1 MTFYQR
7 PHTPMRF
14 TSIGLSLAGLSL
26 LVAAGCEPGEP
37 PHEAAAAVT
46 IRPETPPAEIA
57 RFLLDK
63 ERAAQATDAL
73 ALGVPTL
80 DRSGAYGIQLE
91 ALALQEAAGEV
102 LIGWK
107 MGGSRVTTASP
118 TSDPSFAYMLASDRF
133 EPGAALSPARFVD
146 GEVQVEAEIG
156 FVMGSDVP
164 GPEVSMEVLRASVKE
179 VTGAI
184 ELISIR
190 MRALD
195 EGGAAPTIN
204 HMIAD
209 ALSNAG
215 VLLGDVRV
223 PVDSLDLAKEMAR
236 AEVNGEIMSS
246 GAGKQIL
253 GTTPW
258 DALLWLANELP
269 KHGRMLRAGDIV
281 VTGSLIDNPTIAT
294 GDRAEVIFGH
304 LGRIEVSMAAR

>member
-1 MTFYQR
+1 
-7 PHTPMRF
+7 MRF
-14 TSIGLSLAGLSL
+14 ISIGLSLAGLSF
-26 LVAAGCEPGEP
+26 LVAVGCEPGEP
-37 PHEAAAAVT
+37 PRKAAAAVT
-46 IRPETPPAEIA
+46 IQPETPPAEIA
-57 RFLLDK
+57 RILLDI
-63 ERAAQATDAL
+63 ERSAQASDAL
-73 ALGVPTL
+73 AQGIPAL
-80 DRSGAYGIQLE
+80 DRQGAYAIQLE
-91 ALALQEAAGEV
+91 ALALQEAAGGV

-107 MGGSRVTTASP
+107 MGGSRVTAASP
-118 TSDPSFAYMLASDRF
+118 TPDPSFAYMLASDRF
-133 EPGAALSPARFVD
+133 EPGAVLPSARFVD

-190 MRALD
+190 MRAME
-195 EGGAAPTIN
+195 EGDAAPTIN

-215 VLLGDVRV
+215 LILGNVRV
-223 PVDSLDLAKEMAR
+223 PVDSLDLAKEKAR

-246 GAGKQIL
+246 GDGKQIL

-269 KHGRMLRAGDIV
+269 KHGRILRAGDIV
-281 VTGSLIDNPTIAT
+281 VTGSLIDNPIMAA
-294 GDRAEVIFGH
+294 GDRAEVVFEH
-304 LGRIEVSMAAR
+304 LGRIDVSMAPR